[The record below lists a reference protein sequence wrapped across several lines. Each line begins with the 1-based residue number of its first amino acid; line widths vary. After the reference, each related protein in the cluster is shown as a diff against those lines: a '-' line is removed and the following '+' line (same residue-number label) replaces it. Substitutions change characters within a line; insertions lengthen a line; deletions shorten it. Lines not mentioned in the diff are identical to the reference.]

1 MTELLS
7 IAQWTGDFS
16 ILESLSDGIDTL
28 INQSAIP
35 NWVTILHIRR
45 KDEQFDLPGNV
56 EFTNDFHTDQIID
69 YLKEHAQKEE
79 FLSAVAA
86 DCPAM
91 QIRFTIPDGYETLYV
106 IPTENLLDVI
116 REVPELTDAFVTSSS
131 PDEYGRYLH
140 DLATYNFLYK
150 LAISQKKAPLKSL
163 TAALLKALREQEP
176 TAFKKVPYIDP
187 KQYPVGKRQDIAC
200 QAAIQLRERTAL
212 TGEELYELMNQLLP
226 AIPGE
231 YLESVF
237 ISDTAADNLRRAMAA
252 HLVGLDQGQPLT
264 RAYHDFLFHELK
276 KCASFR
282 TSPEIQMEPPS
293 KEFLAIADRMY
304 LKTAF
309 QKLTSVKD
317 YHELYQRLYQDTF
330 ADYPTAQTYNSI
342 FLDALHQECIP
353 QMKEILEAAYPDY
366 QFGGFAAQW
375 GGHIMNGV
383 YRASVYMMP
392 RNGEGEN
399 QTFVFAA
406 AGLFEDYSTNRF
418 PDLKAM
424 PKAYFPA
431 PNNRLK
437 FYEKSA
443 ALLARHPQQ
452 PLATRTDQEL
462 YLKAAPIAAAMT
474 ETALKRDV
482 SPEEWQELF
491 EELLFMWMKE
501 QTNTDQPEAIIQ
513 QIHVHQ

>member
-1 MTELLS
+1 
-7 IAQWTGDFS
+7 
-16 ILESLSDGIDTL
+16 
-28 INQSAIP
+28 
-35 NWVTILHIRR
+35 
-45 KDEQFDLPGNV
+45 
-56 EFTNDFHTDQIID
+56 
-69 YLKEHAQKEE
+69 
-79 FLSAVAA
+79 
-86 DCPAM
+86 
-91 QIRFTIPDGYETLYV
+91 
-106 IPTENLLDVI
+106 
-116 REVPELTDAFVTSSS
+116 
-131 PDEYGRYLH
+131 
-140 DLATYNFLYK
+140 
-150 LAISQKKAPLKSL
+150 
-163 TAALLKALREQEP
+163 
-176 TAFKKVPYIDP
+176 
-187 KQYPVGKRQDIAC
+187 
-200 QAAIQLRERTAL
+200 
-212 TGEELYELMNQLLP
+212 
-226 AIPGE
+226 
-231 YLESVF
+231 
-237 ISDTAADNLRRAMAA
+237 
-252 HLVGLDQGQPLT
+252 
-264 RAYHDFLFHELK
+264 
-276 KCASFR
+276 
-282 TSPEIQMEPPS
+282 
-293 KEFLAIADRMY
+293 
-304 LKTAF
+304 
-309 QKLTSVKD
+309 
-317 YHELYQRLYQDTF
+317 
-330 ADYPTAQTYNSI
+330 
-342 FLDALHQECIP
+342 
-353 QMKEILEAAYPDY
+353 MKEILEAEYPDY